1 MFEITI
7 DFLVAISPIIASISF
22 GYMYLNRKES

>member
-1 MFEITI
+1 MFEIII
-7 DFLVAISPIIASISF
+7 DFLVVISTIIASISF